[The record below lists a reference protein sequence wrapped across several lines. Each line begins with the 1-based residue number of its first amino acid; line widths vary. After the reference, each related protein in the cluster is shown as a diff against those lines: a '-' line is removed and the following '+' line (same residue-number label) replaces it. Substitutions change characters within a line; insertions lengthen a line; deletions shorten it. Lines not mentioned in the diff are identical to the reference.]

1 MMIILNCESLKATLE
16 SKYYN
21 MQLEN
26 KHNRSP
32 IKKIKRYMEGAYR
45 QYMGSVKQSASI
57 LYLSWWCFWLTVS

>member
-1 MMIILNCESLKATLE
+1 MIILNCESLKATLE

-32 IKKIKRYMEGAYR
+32 IKKKKI
-45 QYMGSVKQSASI
+45 
-57 LYLSWWCFWLTVS
+57 

>member
-1 MMIILNCESLKATLE
+1 MIILNCESLKATLE

-32 IKKIKRYMEGAYR
+32 IKKKKIKKKRYMEGAYR
-45 QYMGSVKQSASI
+45 QYMGSVKQSACI
-57 LYLSWWCFWLTVS
+57 LYLS